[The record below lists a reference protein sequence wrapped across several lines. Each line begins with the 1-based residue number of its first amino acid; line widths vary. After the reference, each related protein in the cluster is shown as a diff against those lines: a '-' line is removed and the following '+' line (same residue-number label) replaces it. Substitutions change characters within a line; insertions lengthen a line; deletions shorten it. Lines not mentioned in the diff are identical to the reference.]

1 MKTDLAHHTIIAM
14 SSQLPKVSCHPLP
27 EPASM
32 DTEAGQIDLSYQHPD
47 LLDDDGSQE
56 NHSDSYSPPPSRATS
71 SSALAKRPHRST
83 TDPGRIKKE
92 GDWALGGIAC
102 TMPRGGQGSLNTQLG
117 RLGHGGGV
125 LNLNPLGWTNGLR
138 LIFDASSL
146 SSAIDPLKTE
156 TTPITLKIYKHRKFG
171 EGSMRRAYQADVKV
185 SDDKNATI
193 AQYVAK
199 IRYHDPIPSIE
210 NHATNTFMYQASALL
225 LSQFKKIVTHCHQLK
240 SYHTKAS
247 KMDIVRHAVVVIGEL
262 RKPEEVYF
270 LEARLEGKYVNTA
283 SISISPWATRQT
295 KKSLICDLQGVDGV
309 ITDPQIIDVDAS
321 RWAGGN
327 NSEYGIARFTEAHEC
342 NPVCDALNLTPPE
355 IIMME
360 GVSSLH
366 AGQPGSHV
374 TTKKPHTHHN
384 TARNHQVIPDSK
396 TAPICTASLQGSRGS
411 IHHLLSGNEG
421 PLPDANSLFHI

>member
-1 MKTDLAHHTIIAM
+1 MFPTWLHCHWNALIKKGTAAKII
-14 SSQLPKVSCHPLP
+14 STKESRFPQ
-27 EPASM
+27 
-32 DTEAGQIDLSYQHPD
+32 
-47 LLDDDGSQE
+47 

-210 NHATNTFMYQASALL
+210 NHATNTLMYQASALL

-270 LEARLEGKYVNTA
+270 LEARLEGKYVKYCINIDFTVGDETDQVDPTFSELMSA
-283 SISISPWATRQT
+283 LTHSSFHNSSR
-295 KKSLICDLQGVDGV
+295 KSLICDLQGVDGV